1 MRDILIIGCG
11 AIAQNH
17 HIPLLRKLKR
27 KIYLCDSNPKVINK
41 NLSSFPFSTDYRSFI
56 EKIDGALICTGHSSH
71 FPIAIDI
78 LNHKKNVLVEKPCTI
93 TFDDCK
99 QLSNFE
105 QDFLV
110 GAGYFRRYIPN
121 FSLLK
126 EIIKYKKYGEVLKI
140 EIDEGGVYGWP
151 VMSNSFWK
159 KETAGGGVLIDT
171 GSHSVDLVSFLFDGN
186 IDINDYLDDSRGGVE
201 ANAYLTLKSNET
213 IIKINLSRNRPMSNT
228 MKIFFKNGIIV
239 FNATNGEVT
248 YKENII
254 EDFEPGEHPDDT
266 FLRQLNAW
274 INPMQNNLIQASD
287 VLKTVQIIED
297 CYNKEYD
304 KF

>member
-1 MRDILIIGCG
+1 
-11 AIAQNH
+11 
-17 HIPLLRKLKR
+17 
-27 KIYLCDSNPKVINK
+27 
-41 NLSSFPFSTDYRSFI
+41 
-56 EKIDGALICTGHSSH
+56 
-71 FPIAIDI
+71 
-78 LNHKKNVLVEKPCTI
+78 
-93 TFDDCK
+93 
-99 QLSNFE
+99 
-105 QDFLV
+105 
-110 GAGYFRRYIPN
+110 
-121 FSLLK
+121 
-126 EIIKYKKYGEVLKI
+126 
-140 EIDEGGVYGWP
+140 
-151 VMSNSFWK
+151 
-159 KETAGGGVLIDT
+159 
-171 GSHSVDLVSFLFDGN
+171 
-186 IDINDYLDDSRGGVE
+186 
-201 ANAYLTLKSNET
+201 
-213 IIKINLSRNRPMSNT
+213 MSNT